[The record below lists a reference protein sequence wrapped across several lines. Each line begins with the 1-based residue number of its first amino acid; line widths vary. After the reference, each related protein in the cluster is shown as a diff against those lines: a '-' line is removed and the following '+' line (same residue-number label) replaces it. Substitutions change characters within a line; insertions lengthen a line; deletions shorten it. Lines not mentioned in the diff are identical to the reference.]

1 MEPEAYLNTFA
12 EEAHAE
18 ESWPEVTGGHL
29 CEAALKQKNRAGG
42 PDGWTGS
49 ELAAWPYEM
58 WADLAVFLQWFEKLG
73 AFPTPWQW
81 LTQTHIPTEGNL
93 RSHDLAQPASKLR
106 PISLM
111 SCWWRVY
118 VQARLM
124 GDQAQAWIERNLHT
138 SQAGGRRGRDCQASF
153 VELAECYAKGYH
165 VATLDLKKAFDHI
178 TPQRACAFLKWFG
191 FPKNL
196 ADIICGLWGKQ
207 KRILRWHGD
216 CLADAQHVSTS
227 IPQGDAFS
235 PRVMNLLLSV
245 PVKHITMLHP
255 ETVPCVFMDDRSW
268 GSPGIPDLLQVLAWW
283 RQHSHFLGL
292 RENFDKSQ
300 FTHRDVKVRE
310 DMKTYDAL
318 RESTLDHL
326 QALGAV
332 LGKGDLLA
340 SEVARIQKAA
350 VACAKVRL
358 APVTA
363 GRRHFVAT
371 MAAASKAVKLPKK
384 MTDGLE
390 TKLRRVGYSHPQS
403 NPCLARLVLGHG
415 MDVQFQSGA
424 AVISAIA
431 RAIMRRGFPFLDW
444 NMTAGP
450 ARRIRKFLKGLQWV
464 ELAPWCWQHFGA
476 QVKFSLLPDHEDWI
490 SDKDHLLHVLREGW
504 RAFWWDKWRFGK
516 RHDAVDFRNVPYNRH
531 LTCQA
536 RTQAH
541 HGTTHEVAAMIG
553 AFVSPAWYDRMT
565 HTEEPSPLSFLWPGH
580 SQCKSG
586 KCHWFSS
593 YDLDSRSRLSFSAM
607 HESSATLA

>member
-1 MEPEAYLNTFA
+1 
-12 EEAHAE
+12 
-18 ESWPEVTGGHL
+18 
-29 CEAALKQKNRAGG
+29 
-42 PDGWTGS
+42 
-49 ELAAWPYEM
+49 
-58 WADLAVFLQWFEKLG
+58 
-73 AFPTPWQW
+73 
-81 LTQTHIPTEGNL
+81 
-93 RSHDLAQPASKLR
+93 
-106 PISLM
+106 
-111 SCWWRVY
+111 
-118 VQARLM
+118 
-124 GDQAQAWIERNLHT
+124 
-138 SQAGGRRGRDCQASF
+138 
-153 VELAECYAKGYH
+153 
-165 VATLDLKKAFDHI
+165 
-178 TPQRACAFLKWFG
+178 
-191 FPKNL
+191 
-196 ADIICGLWGKQ
+196 
-207 KRILRWHGD
+207 
-216 CLADAQHVSTS
+216 
-227 IPQGDAFS
+227 
-235 PRVMNLLLSV
+235 MNLLLSV

-292 RENFDKSQ
+292 RENFDKNQ

-340 SEVARIQKAA
+340 SEVARLQKAA

-371 MAAASKAVKLPKK
+371 MAAASKAVYGWFCREPPKK

-476 QVKFSLLPDHEDWI
+476 QVKFHCYLTMRIGSLI
-490 SDKDHLLHVLREGW
+490 KIICCM
-504 RAFWWDKWRFGK
+504 F
-516 RHDAVDFRNVPYNRH
+516 
-531 LTCQA
+531 
-536 RTQAH
+536 
-541 HGTTHEVAAMIG
+541 
-553 AFVSPAWYDRMT
+553 
-565 HTEEPSPLSFLWPGH
+565 
-580 SQCKSG
+580 SG
-586 KCHWFSS
+586 KDGVHFGGTSGAS
-593 YDLDSRSRLSFSAM
+593 ESVMMQLTFAM
-607 HESSATLA
+607 YHTTDT